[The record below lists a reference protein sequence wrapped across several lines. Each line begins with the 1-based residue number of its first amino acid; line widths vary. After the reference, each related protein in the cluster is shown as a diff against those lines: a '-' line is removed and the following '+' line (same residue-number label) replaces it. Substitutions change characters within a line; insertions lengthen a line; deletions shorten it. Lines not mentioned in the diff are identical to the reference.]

1 MANGSSDFLQA
12 FSSESRYFVS
22 NPFLWK
28 VSIDGDLS
36 GAINSALQKGN
47 ENWSANVQPS
57 LLTKGGAILVAR
69 SVTTPQES
77 SVFAPQSVN
86 NRGGFLP
93 GYSLIERNDFLT
105 RSFSIN
111 FLETEDDIEHGFMRP
126 WMIALGIDGLINFG
140 LKTNIV
146 VKQYNNQGSMR
157 KGYIFEDAFPT
168 AVEGY
173 TVSHDSDD
181 FIEKSVTFACKN
193 YKQL

>member
-1 MANGSSDFLQA
+1 MAGGSTDFLQA
-12 FSSESRYFVS
+12 FSSDSKYFLS
-22 NPFLWK
+22 QPFLWK

-57 LLTKGGAILVAR
+57 LLTKNGAILVAR
-69 SVTTPQES
+69 SVNTPQES
-77 SVFAPQSVN
+77 SVFAPQSVQ
-86 NRGGFLP
+86 NRGFLP

-111 FLETEDDIEHGFMRP
+111 FIETEQDIEHGFMRP

-146 VKQYNNQGSMR
+146 VKQYNNKGSMR
-157 KGYIFEDAFPT
+157 KGYIFEDSFPT

-173 TVSHDSDD
+173 TIDHNSDD

-193 YKQL
+193 YRQL

>member
-1 MANGSSDFLQA
+1 MAGESIDFLQA
-12 FSSESRYFVS
+12 FSSESKYFLS
-22 NPFLWK
+22 HPFLWK
-28 VSIDGDLS
+28 VSIGNDIT
-36 GAINSALQKGN
+36 GAINSALQKGG
-47 ENWSANVQPS
+47 EDWTANVSPTS
-57 LLTKGGAILVAR
+57 LTKQGAILVAR
-69 SVTTPQES
+69 QVTTPQES
-77 SVFAPQSVN
+77 SVFAPQSVP

-111 FLETEDDIEHGFMRP
+111 FIETESDIEHGFMRP

-140 LKTNIV
+140 LRTDIV
-146 VKQYNNQGSMR
+146 VKQYNNKGSMR
-157 KGYIFEDAFPT
+157 KGFVFNDAFPT

-173 TVSHDSDD
+173 TVSHSSDE

>member
-1 MANGSSDFLQA
+1 MAGGSTDFLQA
-12 FSSESRYFVS
+12 FSSDSKYFLS
-22 NPFLWK
+22 QPFLWK

-57 LLTKGGAILVAR
+57 LLTKNGAILVAR
-69 SVTTPQES
+69 SVNTPQES
-77 SVFAPQSVN
+77 SVFAPQSVQ

-111 FLETEDDIEHGFMRP
+111 FIETEQDIEHGFMRP

-146 VKQYNNQGSMR
+146 VKQYNNKGSMR
-157 KGYIFEDAFPT
+157 KGYMKILFQ
-168 AVEGY
+168 
-173 TVSHDSDD
+173 
-181 FIEKSVTFACKN
+181 
-193 YKQL
+193 QL